1 MFPNR
6 HRHTNFE
13 NKLTVIEREMD
24 AARGNELGAWDE
36 HTHPPPTI
44 YRTDNQQGLLYSTGN
59 PTQYP
64 VTTNAGNESEKHESL
79 HVCSWITMLHA

>member
-1 MFPNR
+1 MNMFPN
-6 HRHTNFE
+6 RHTNFE

-36 HTHPPPTI
+36 HTPPTV

-59 PTQYP
+59 CTQYS
-64 VTTNAGNESEKHESL
+64 VMTNAGNESEKLESL
-79 HVCSWITMLHA
+79 HMCNWITMLQA

>member
-36 HTHPPPTI
+36 HTHPPP
-44 YRTDNQQGLLYSTGN
+44 LYTE
-59 PTQYP
+59 Q
-64 VTTNAGNESEKHESL
+64 TTNRAYCIAQGTLPNIL
-79 HVCSWITMLHA
+79 